1 MRVDHIKVLC
11 VFGTRPEGIKMAP
24 VVLELSRKFPQI
36 VSKVVVTA
44 QHRDMLDQVLEH
56 FNIEADYDLDIMQ
69 PQQTL
74 QETTTRVLERLTP
87 VLQKETPDI
96 VLVHGDTTTTAAS
109 ALTAYY
115 EKISCGHVEAGLR
128 TGDKYAPFPE
138 EINRKIAGVICDI
151 HFAPTKQAKHNLL
164 REGIDEESI
173 FVTGNTAI
181 DALLMTVR
189 EDYVFKDPVLNSI
202 GLSDVNFSQKKEH
215 SARRAQGIR
224 DIVVEVHRRENFGQG
239 IENIC
244 QALLDVANKRKNDVR
259 LLVSVHKN
267 QEAREPVMRYLRG
280 VENVILF
287 DPLNYA
293 DYVNLIGRAYLVV
306 SDSGGVQEEAPA
318 LGVPVLLCR
327 EKTERPEAIE
337 AGTVQLV
344 GTDRQLIV
352 DTIGEL
358 LDDSKRYAQ
367 MATAKN
373 PFGDGQAARRIV
385 QALMYQFGFC
395 DERPDEFQSFS

>member
-1 MRVDHIKVLC
+1 
-11 VFGTRPEGIKMAP
+11 
-24 VVLELSRKFPQI
+24 
-36 VSKVVVTA
+36 
-44 QHRDMLDQVLEH
+44 
-56 FNIEADYDLDIMQ
+56 
-69 PQQTL
+69 
-74 QETTTRVLERLTP
+74 
-87 VLQKETPDI
+87 
-96 VLVHGDTTTTAAS
+96 
-109 ALTAYY
+109 
-115 EKISCGHVEAGLR
+115 
-128 TGDKYAPFPE
+128 
-138 EINRKIAGVICDI
+138 
-151 HFAPTKQAKHNLL
+151 
-164 REGIDEESI
+164 
-173 FVTGNTAI
+173 
-181 DALLMTVR
+181 
-189 EDYVFKDPVLNSI
+189 
-202 GLSDVNFSQKKEH
+202 
-215 SARRAQGIR
+215 
-224 DIVVEVHRRENFGQG
+224 
-239 IENIC
+239 
-244 QALLDVANKRKNDVR
+244 
-259 LLVSVHKN
+259 
-267 QEAREPVMRYLRG
+267 MRYLSG

-352 DTIGEL
+352 DTIDQL